1 MTHPNI
7 GVHGEK
13 VSRAVP
19 KKTIKATLA
28 EGRVPELR
36 GGARLPAVPAAYRRE
51 QAVRTVLR
59 KYGDPL
65 QVMAQVMAEAAQ
77 PVLDAAGKP
86 TGQMRDAT
94 MALNAAK
101 ALGPYMHAQH
111 KAVELSSP
119 DGTAGVTVQ
128 VVSLA
133 RTAPERVQLP
143 QAVVVDAL
151 PPKPE

>member
-1 MTHPNI
+1 MARRSIKDT
-7 GVHGEK
+7 
-13 VSRAVP
+13 AA
-19 KKTIKATLA
+19 KTGAL
-28 EGRVPELR
+28 PELR
-36 GGARLPAVPAAYRRE
+36 GGPTIPAAYRRE

-77 PVLDAAGKP
+77 PVLDAEGKP

-151 PPKPE
+151 PPKPD